1 MLQTILVLLA
11 CVTALLHTANSEAAE
26 KCVPDMCYRI
36 VAYCQHS
43 CGNSGEQT
51 CTWQQQLCPVL
62 LDPDVGPE
70 TSCWTQTLRHLPRLS
85 QLPTA

>member
-1 MLQTILVLLA
+1 MLHTTLVLLA
-11 CVTALLHTANSEAAE
+11 CVRALLHTANSEAAE
-26 KCVPDMCYRI
+26 KCVPGMCYEV

-43 CGNSGEQT
+43 CGNRGERT
-51 CTWQQQLCPVL
+51 CTWQQQLCLVL
-62 LDPDVGPE
+62 VDPDVGLE